1 MPKGNATKEYIESLQ
16 LKPGQVVYKCP
27 KCCSIKPDRAHHCR
41 YGADAAVG
49 AKFKIKFGPACIPA
63 VGGFIQKHLN
73 LNVLSCPPLYLPAV
87 FVNAA
92 YGRWTTIVP
101 GSITVLGRTTKNTLC
116 FSQ

>member
-41 YGADAAVG
+41 YATEAAVG
-49 AKFKIKFGPACIPA
+49 AKFINSDLLYCGLCIPA

-73 LNVLSCPPLYLPAV
+73 LNVLPCPSLYLPAV
-87 FVNAA
+87 FVNVA

-101 GSITVLGRTTKNTLC
+101 GSITV
-116 FSQ
+116 